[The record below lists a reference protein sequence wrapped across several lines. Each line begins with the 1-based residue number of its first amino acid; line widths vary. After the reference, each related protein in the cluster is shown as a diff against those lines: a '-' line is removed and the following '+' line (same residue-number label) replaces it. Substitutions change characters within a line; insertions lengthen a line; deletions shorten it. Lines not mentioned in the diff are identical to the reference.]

1 MSTSTSQKVRPTSTP
16 IHAAFSTLGA
26 LARRVVHAPSVP
38 IAVAA
43 VTAAVASTACFSC
56 GPLAPPRMPVDEE
69 RA

>member
-1 MSTSTSQKVRPTSTP
+1 MSTSTSQKVRPISAP
-16 IHAAFSTLGA
+16 IRAAFSTLGA

-38 IAVAA
+38 TAIAA
-43 VTAAVASTACFSC
+43 VTAAVTSTACFSC